1 MHMHAGL
8 MGVVLV
14 LGLLL
19 GRPAWTAE
27 FILEDERQSVVGQV
41 QIVHS
46 RWEDTLLDIARRHG
60 IGYEEI
66 RRANPGV
73 DAWVPGEGTEI
84 LVPTRFVLPDV
95 PRRGIVINLPEY
107 RLYYFPERAA
117 GEPQRVI
124 THPVSIGRMDWDT
137 PIGLHRIT
145 EMRRNPSWRPPASV
159 RAEAARDGRQLPA
172 VVPPGPDNPLGSRAL
187 RLTLPSYLIHGTNR
201 PEGVGMRVTHGCIR
215 MYPEDVESLYELVN
229 VGTDVRIINQPFKVG
244 WNGEVM
250 YLEAH
255 PPLEEY
261 AEEFAERSLTV
272 LTEMVV
278 RGTQELAAVVDW
290 EGAEVIAG
298 QARGVPAVM
307 ASLDPVSVPPAGEE
321 VPEVLEEEASA
332 AAQVALDSASVL
344 LLDEE

>member
-1 MHMHAGL
+1 MRMRTGL
-8 MGVVLV
+8 MGIVLGVVL
-14 LGLLL
+14 LT
-19 GRPAWTAE
+19 GRPAPAAE
-27 FILEDERQSVVGQV
+27 FVLDDEHQSVVGQV
-41 QIVHS
+41 QIMHT

-60 IGYEEI
+60 VGYEEI

-84 LVPTRFVLPDV
+84 VVPTRFVLPDV

-107 RLYYFPERAA
+107 RLYYFPERRP

-145 EMRRNPSWRPPASV
+145 EMRRNPSWRPPSSV

-172 VVPPGPDNPLGSRAL
+172 VVPPGPDNPLGSRAM

-201 PEGVGMRVTHGCIR
+201 PQGVGMRVTHGCIR
-215 MYPEDVESLYELVN
+215 MYPEDVESLYEQVDI
-229 VGTDVRIINQPFKVG
+229 GTDVRIINQPYKVG

-261 AEEFAERSLTV
+261 AEVFAERGLTV

-278 RGTQELAAVVDW
+278 QATRERAAVIDW
-290 EGAEVIAG
+290 ERAELIAG

-307 ASLDPVSVPPAGEE
+307 ASLDPVNPRPAGDEPAEE
-321 VPEVLEEEASA
+321 DGDRTA
-332 AAQVALDSASVL
+332 ARLAYGN
-344 LLDEE
+344 